1 MSDNVYLRPAA
12 FLWGRAAQEAI
23 GSGHALAIA
32 GGLAGCPLFEIIEGT
47 PQNAKRSFAH
57 AHDLAASS
65 DPAIGKSLSLISTP
79 RAPVAGLSLDRPHVM
94 GIVNVTPD
102 SFSDGGDFGT
112 AEKVAAHIACIVE
125 EGADLIDIGG
135 ESTRP
140 GAAPIDDAE
149 ELRRVLPA
157 IRAAKPFNRPV
168 SVDTRKSAVMKAV
181 VEAGAAII
189 NDVSALTYN
198 SDAEAVIAE
207 ADVPVVLMHT
217 QGDPR
222 TMQETPAYDD
232 VLLEVYDYLEARIE
246 AAIKAGIAREKL
258 IADPGIGFGKT
269 LEHNLAL
276 LSGLGLFHGLGVP
289 LLLGVSRK
297 RSIGALTGE
306 NEPKKRVAGSI
317 GMALAGV
324 AQGVQIVRVHDVRE
338 TAHALTCWHA
348 SVTN

>member
-1 MSDNVYLRPAA
+1 MSDEIYLRPAA
-12 FLWGRAAQEAI
+12 FLWGRAAREAI
-23 GSGHALAIA
+23 ASGHAIAIA
-32 GGLAGCPLFEIIEGT
+32 GGPAASPLFEVIEGT
-47 PQNAKRSFAH
+47 PQASRRSFVTAR
-57 AHDLAASS
+57 DLAASS
-65 DPAIGKSLSLISTP
+65 DAAIAKSLSLISTQ
-79 RAPVAGLSLDRPHVM
+79 RTQVAGLSMDRPRVM

-102 SFSDGGDFGT
+102 SFSDGGDFDT
-112 AEKVAAHIACIVE
+112 AEKAAAHVSRIIE

-140 GAAPIDDAE
+140 GAAPVDVEE

-157 IRAAKPFNRPV
+157 IQAAKPFNCPI
-168 SVDTRKSAVMKAV
+168 SIDTRKSAVMKVAL
-181 VEAGAAII
+181 EAGASII
-189 NDVSALTYN
+189 NDVSALTY
-198 SDAEAVIAE
+198 DGDTPMVVAE
-207 ADVPVVLMHT
+207 ADAPVVLMHA

-222 TMQETPAYDD
+222 TMQDAPAYDD
-232 VLLEVYDYLEARIE
+232 VLLEVYDFLEARIA
-246 AAIKAGIAREKL
+246 AAIGAGIAREKL

-306 NEPKKRVAGSI
+306 SDPKKRVSGSI
-317 GMALAGV
+317 GAALAGA
-324 AQGVQIVRVHDVRE
+324 AQGAQMFRVHDVRE
-338 TAHALTCWHA
+338 TVHALTCWQA